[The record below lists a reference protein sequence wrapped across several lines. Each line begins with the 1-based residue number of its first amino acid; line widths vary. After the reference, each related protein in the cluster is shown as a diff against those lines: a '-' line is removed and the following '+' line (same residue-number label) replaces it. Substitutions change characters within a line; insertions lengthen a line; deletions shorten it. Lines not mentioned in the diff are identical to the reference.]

1 MLDVLQIGLA
11 EIADGGALRDAVPD
25 QHPRRFGEQ
34 DLPAVARRADA
45 GGADVHPEVA
55 LVADRGL
62 AGVEAHR
69 TVDVNAVRPAVR
81 RKLALGGDRAGHG
94 VPGPLERE
102 EEGVSLRV
110 DLAAARVGQ
119 LLAQDP
125 AMLAVHVAVAVSE
138 LLEQPRR
145 ALNV

>member
-1 MLDVLQIGLA
+1 M
-11 EIADGGALRDAVPD
+11 
-25 QHPRRFGEQ
+25 
-34 DLPAVARRADA
+34 
-45 GGADVHPEVA
+45 
-55 LVADRGL
+55 
-62 AGVEAHR
+62 
-69 TVDVNAVRPAVR
+69 R
-81 RKLALGGDRAGHG
+81 RKLALGGDHAGHG
-94 VPGPLERE
+94 VPSPLERE

-110 DLAAARVGQ
+110 DLAAAASVQ